1 VLTDLVTEVGQCSQA
16 KDLVGKEQQKSAAL
30 EREVSKLKQAKEA
43 GVSAQ
48 SRAAVLEQ
56 HSQDIQSKLQQTQAE
71 RDLNQGELLEARKEL
86 KKLACSLDE
95 ERRLNASL
103 CNQAKTLNANVN
115 VRSKLM
121 CSRGHVQ
128 CPVEQLQTYCRKK
141 AIISSSASVC
151 MLLEGKN

>member
-1 VLTDLVTEVGQCSQA
+1 
-16 KDLVGKEQQKSAAL
+16 L

-71 RDLNQGELLEARKEL
+71 RNLNQGELLEARKEL

-103 CNQAKTLNANVN
+103 CNQAKTLNANLN

-121 CSRGHVQ
+121 RLRLLPCALQ
-128 CPVEQLQTYCRKK
+128 CPVEQLQTYCREKT
-141 AIISSSASVC
+141 IIPSSASVC
-151 MLLEGKN
+151 MSLEGKN